1 LTERTRGTANEI
13 RRFGVL
19 FAVLCTAA
27 GVYARYAGSPR
38 WGWWLVGGAFFLL
51 TGIVARPVLR
61 PLYLGWMRLASL
73 LAWVNT
79 RFLLGVVFLF
89 VITPIGLV
97 LRLFGKELLDERI
110 ERGATSYWKIRE
122 RMPFDRSRYERLF

>member
-1 LTERTRGTANEI
+1 LTERIRGTKDEV

-19 FAVLCTAA
+19 FAALCTAA

-38 WGWWLVGGAFFLL
+38 WGWWVAGGAFFLI
-51 TGIVARPVLR
+51 TGIAARPVLR
-61 PLYLGWMRLASL
+61 PLYLAWMRLASV

-79 RFLLGVVFLF
+79 RILLGAVFLL

-110 ERGATSYWKIRE
+110 EREASSYWKTRE
-122 RMPFDRSRYERLF
+122 RTPFDRSRYERLF